1 MPDHGVHRVN
11 QIQPRINQRA
21 IQIKHQQLDFMRI
34 ELAVE
39 LDHRNG
45 VQRET
50 SEYLI
55 SWRPALALGKSAM
68 RCSVCA
74 AEFSVITGPQRLD
87 QSANSDAFRDSE
99 VVVVLKVEPKLCRQ
113 AEIFSQ
119 SYRGFGG

>member
-1 MPDHGVHRVN
+1 MP
-11 QIQPRINQRA
+11 
-21 IQIKHQQLDFMRI
+21 
-34 ELAVE
+34 
-39 LDHRNG
+39 RNG

-87 QSANSDAFRDSE
+87 TSANSDAFRNSE

-113 AEIFSQ
+113 AEILSQ
-119 SYRGFGG
+119 AYRGVGRSEEHTSELQSPYDLVCRLLLEKK

>member
-1 MPDHGVHRVN
+1 MP
-11 QIQPRINQRA
+11 
-21 IQIKHQQLDFMRI
+21 
-34 ELAVE
+34 
-39 LDHRNG
+39 RNG

-87 QSANSDAFRDSE
+87 TSANSDAFRNSE

-113 AEIFSQ
+113 AEILSQ
-119 SYRGFGG
+119 AYRGVGADGSPACYNLMNPQHTQLLRDGIHAEP